1 MSVTGRATAAR
12 KRDTMRDPRVVAV
25 CCSAILAALLGI
37 GQLVLADLTGILFA
51 QGGVDSARQSLVD
64 ESAIVIWIAAVAVC
78 LAAAAPRLRLTSIPG
93 RRMRWALSGAAAF
106 GAILAAPVATAIASW
121 AQVYGSELSQ
131 SRVLRL
137 VCIGVVL
144 GAVISAAAVRS
155 TPAAWSLICWVGVVW
170 VLLLVSAGRSPGAT
184 PLISHLDPGP
194 RWGPG
199 SRFLQ
204 GSLLL
209 LLVAMLCGMALG
221 VAGIKLHWGR
231 SMRRCRS
238 AIALMSVAGPLVVLA
253 AYLTAGITTG
263 GWNPHHVL
271 SLAAAGVLI
280 ATGYWAGACLTK
292 RLRRGGPAG
301 TVST

>member
-1 MSVTGRATAAR
+1 
-12 KRDTMRDPRVVAV
+12 MRDPRVVAV
-25 CCSAILAALLGI
+25 CCSAILAALSGI
-37 GQLVLADLTGILFA
+37 GQLVLADVTGILFA
-51 QGGVDSARQSLVD
+51 SDGAEPGRQDLVD

-78 LAAAAPRLRLTSIPG
+78 LAAAAARLFLASVPG

-121 AQVYGSELSQ
+121 AQVYGSQLSQ
-131 SRVLRL
+131 SRVLKL

-155 TPAAWSLICWVGVVW
+155 IPAAWSLICWVGVVW
-170 VLLLVSAGRSPGAT
+170 ALLLISAGTAPEAT
-184 PLISHLDPGP
+184 PLLSHLDPGP
-194 RWGPG
+194 QWSQG

-204 GSLLL
+204 GSALS
-209 LLVAMLCGMALG
+209 LLVAVLCGAALG
-221 VAGIKLHWGR
+221 VAGMRRRWGR
-231 SMRRCRS
+231 NMRRFR
-238 AIALMSVAGPLVVLA
+238 AALPLMSVAGPLVVFA
-253 AYLTAGITTG
+253 AYLTAGITAG
-263 GWNPHHVL
+263 GWNPGHVA

-301 TVST
+301 TMSA